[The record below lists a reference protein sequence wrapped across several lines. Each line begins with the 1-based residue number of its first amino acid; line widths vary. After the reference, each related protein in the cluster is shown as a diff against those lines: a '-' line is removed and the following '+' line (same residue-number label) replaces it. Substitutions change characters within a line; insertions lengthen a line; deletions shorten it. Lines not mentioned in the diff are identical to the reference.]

1 MKLLSSKFRFLLVL
15 NGLFFV
21 SFSAIAQSKQEF
33 GWAKSSEGFSFN
45 LNGKTVFQSANEVRP
60 FPENFS
66 LLEKTDYLFY
76 AGEYYILNKDVRRYE
91 TLLKL
96 TSGAE
101 PELVLGGIFLRI
113 LKELN
118 FSSKESSR
126 PLLTQFIKNEKSP
139 YLKELAEG
147 FDQSVFEKK
156 SSENVKCSRKNAYY
170 SLCKTLRLKKYL
182 SDFKAESKSH
192 EREYLNLNR
201 TLAPFLEDPELKY
214 IPFLSNFIFNIA
226 DQLAELGLS
235 REAVH
240 FQKILIISEN
250 LSGRIVGYSYEK
262 LAYFYLIGGDLV
274 SAEKVLDYI
283 LKYHPDPK
291 TAYKNQLYLK
301 LGTIAYLNQEYKKSL
316 EYYLNLD
323 FLEWPSSILNPF
335 LGEPISINSARDL
348 ISMAIWRSKSSF
360 KAVDAL
366 KSVSTPKNLTEDD
379 LFTRLR
385 IIQIL
390 MNDEPDVAGKMATE
404 ITFLAQS
411 KGWKRVEYASTLLNG
426 FIHYKKNDLRK
437 AIIEFTK
444 AYGILKNADPVY
456 TEEWIRL
463 TGLFY
468 SHKESRSLKTVKG
481 ALDQAVAITIQRSP
495 DDMLLQLKN
504 YLPAVY
510 GIREFTDAAVNYYIL
525 HGHTLELLAFLS
537 RLEQKEV
544 MGNNAYPN
552 TLVSIMDTSRR
563 ISSFRGFYPGPK
575 EHLSSSRSEIRK
587 TEVARLMEELDPFR
601 NQEIKKSH
609 IPVLSVFVRDKRTY
623 VFWKPGDF
631 QDLELKEIPSESAS
645 SFTVQSVLKSLIES
659 SSKRDSVQI
668 YLNVSGMESFDYL
681 RKEFPETDFRLFTKF
696 SRKDDSAKP
705 ERVYVGDCG
714 NSGNA
719 NKPNFE
725 KTGAAY
731 LEGNKLLTGNR
742 SLMVWNLKVEDNS
755 PGNLNEYS
763 WSCGEDT
770 IRFSRLHRRYDFRNT
785 PERLIFT
792 RDSLSGNGWK
802 GRSEDFLDWVSFWIN
817 SGVQRMYYIKSL
829 DLNSESDINL
839 LEKLSQETN
848 DPEPSFRGIR
858 IRKHIE

>member
-1 MKLLSSKFRFLLVL
+1 MIGLVCSHS
-15 NGLFFV
+15 V
-21 SFSAIAQSKQEF
+21 AAQNKQEF
-33 GWAKSSEGFSFN
+33 GWAKSSDGFSFN
-45 LNGKTVFQSANEVRP
+45 LNGRTVFQSNSEVNS
-60 FPENFS
+60 FPDSLS
-66 LLEKTDYLFY
+66 LLEKSDFLFF
-76 AGEYYILNKDVRRYE
+76 AGEYYVLNKDVRRYE
-91 TLLKL
+91 SLLKL
-96 TSGAE
+96 TNGAE

-118 FSSKESSR
+118 FNSKESSR
-126 PLLTQFIKNEKSP
+126 ASLTQFVRNEKNS

-147 FDQSVFEKK
+147 FDLAVFEKK
-156 SSENVKCSRKNAYY
+156 SPENLKCSRKNVYY

-182 SDFKAESKSH
+182 SDFSPETKSH

-214 IPFLSNFIFNIA
+214 IPFLSNFIFSIA

-235 REAVH
+235 KEAVH

-250 LSGRIVGYSYEK
+250 LSGRIIGYSYEK

-283 LKYHPDPK
+283 LKYHPDLRTP
-291 TAYKNQLYLK
+291 YKNHLYLK

-316 EYYLNLD
+316 DYYLNLD
-323 FLEWPSSILNPF
+323 FLEWSSTILNPF

-390 MNDEPDVAGKMATE
+390 MNDEPEVAGKMATE

-444 AYGILKNADPVY
+444 AYGILKTADPVY

-468 SHKESRSLKTVKG
+468 SHKESRNLKTVKG
-481 ALDQAVAITIQRSP
+481 ALDQAVAITIHRRP

-510 GIREFTDAAVNYYIL
+510 GVREFTDAAINYYIL
-525 HGHTLELLAFLS
+525 HGHNTELLGFLS
-537 RLEQKEV
+537 RLEQKDV
-544 MGNNAYPN
+544 MGNTAYPN
-552 TLVSIMDTSRR
+552 TLVSMIDTSRR

-575 EHLSSSRSEIRK
+575 EHLTSSRSEIRK
-587 TEVARLMEELDPFR
+587 TEVVRLLEELDPFR

-609 IPVLSVFVRDKRTY
+609 IPVLSVFVRNKRTY
-623 VFWKPGDF
+623 IFWKAGDS
-631 QDLELKEIPSESAS
+631 QELELKEIPSESAS
-645 SFTVQSVLKSLIES
+645 SFTVQVVLKSLIES
-659 SSKRDSVQI
+659 LYKRDSVQI

-681 RKEFPETDFRLFTKF
+681 KKEFPDIDFRLFAKF
-696 SRKDDSAKP
+696 SRKEDTVKAD
-705 ERVYVGDCG
+705 RVYVSDCK
-714 NSGNA
+714 NVENLTKS
-719 NKPNFE
+719 NFE
-725 KTGAAY
+725 KVGSAY
-731 LEGNKLLTGNR
+731 FEGNKLLAGNH
-742 SLMVWNLKVEDNS
+742 SMMVWNLKVEDNS
-755 PGNLNEYS
+755 PESLNEYS
-763 WSCGEDT
+763 WSCGEDQ

-785 PERLIFT
+785 PSRLIFT

-817 SGVQRMYYIKSL
+817 SGVHRMYYTKSL

-839 LEKLSQETN
+839 LERLSQETN
-848 DPEPSFRGIR
+848 EPESSFRGIR

>member
-1 MKLLSSKFRFLLVL
+1 MKLLSFQFRLCLFL
-15 NGLFFV
+15 
-21 SFSAIAQSKQEF
+21 SFICSYSIAAQTKQEF

-45 LNGKTVFQSANEVRP
+45 LNGKTVFQSKDEINSFPANLT
-60 FPENFS
+60 
-66 LLEKTDYLFY
+66 LLEKTDYLLF
-76 AGEYYILNKDVRRYE
+76 AGEYFILNKDVRRYE
-91 TLLKL
+91 SLLKL
-96 TSGAE
+96 TTNAE
-101 PELVLGGIFLRI
+101 SELVLGGIFLRI
-113 LKELN
+113 FKELN
-118 FSSKESSR
+118 FNSKDSSR
-126 PLLTQFIKNEKSP
+126 NLLIQFSKNETSP

-147 FDQSVFEKK
+147 FDLTLFEKK
-156 SSENVKCSRKNAYY
+156 TSENLKCSRKSAYY

-182 SDFKAESKSH
+182 SDFSPNAKSH

-214 IPFLSNFIFNIA
+214 IPFLSNVIYNIA

-235 REAVH
+235 RESVH

-250 LSGRIVGYSYEK
+250 LSGRIIGYSYEK
-262 LAYFYLIGGDLV
+262 LAYYYLIGGDLT

-283 LKYHPDPK
+283 LKHHPDLR
-291 TAYKNQLYLK
+291 TSYKNHLYLK

-316 EYYLNLD
+316 DYYLNLD
-323 FLEWPSSILNPF
+323 FLEWSSAILNPF

-348 ISMAIWRSKSSF
+348 ISMAIWRSKNSF

-385 IIQIL
+385 IVQIL
-390 MNDEPDVAGKMATE
+390 MNDEPEVAGKMATE

-444 AYGILKNADPVY
+444 AYGILKTADPVY

-468 SHKESRSLKTVKG
+468 SHKESKSLKTVKG
-481 ALDQAVAITIQRSP
+481 ALDQAVAITIHRRP

-504 YLPAVY
+504 YLPVVY
-510 GIREFTDAAVNYYIL
+510 GVREFTDAAIGYYIL
-525 HGHTLELLAFLS
+525 HGHTTELLGFLS
-537 RLEQKEV
+537 RLEQKEA
-544 MGNNAYPN
+544 MGNTAYPN
-552 TLVSIMDTSRR
+552 TLVSIIDTSRR

-575 EHLSSSRSEIRK
+575 EHLSSSRSLIRQ
-587 TEVARLMEELDPFR
+587 TEVIRLLDEFDPFR

-609 IPVLSVFVRDKRTY
+609 SPVLSVFVRDKRTY
-623 VFWKPGDF
+623 IFWKPGDS
-631 QDLELKEIPSESAS
+631 QELELKEIPSESAS
-645 SFTVQSVLKSLIES
+645 SFTVQVVLKSLIES
-659 SSKRDSVQI
+659 LYKRDNVQI

-681 RKEFPETDFRLFTKF
+681 KKEFPDIDFRLFAKF
-696 SRKDDSAKP
+696 SRKDDKIKS
-705 ERVYVGDCG
+705 ERIYVCDCKNTDNLS
-714 NSGNA
+714 NS
-719 NKPNFE
+719 NFE
-725 KTGAAY
+725 KVSFTY
-731 LEGNKLLTGNR
+731 FEGNKLLAGNH
-742 SLMVWNLKVEDNS
+742 SMMVWNLKVEDDS
-755 PGNLNEYS
+755 AGSLNEYS
-763 WSCGEDT
+763 WGCGEEQ

-785 PERLIFT
+785 PQRLIFT

-817 SGVQRMYYIKSL
+817 SGVYRMYYIKSL

-848 DPEPSFRGIR
+848 EPEASFRGIR

>member
-1 MKLLSSKFRFLLVL
+1 MKFFSSKFCICFVL
-15 NGLFFV
+15 SLGAFH
-21 SFSAIAQSKQEF
+21 SIAAQTKQEF
-33 GWAKSSEGFSFN
+33 GWAKSSDGFSFN
-45 LNGKTVFQSANEVRP
+45 LNGRTVFQSNAEVVS
-60 FPENFS
+60 FPESLS
-66 LLEKTDYLFY
+66 LLEKSDFLFY

-91 TLLKL
+91 AILKL
-96 TSGAE
+96 TANAE
-101 PELVLGGIFLRI
+101 PELALGGILLRI
-113 LKELN
+113 LKEIN
-118 FSSKESSR
+118 FNSKDSSR
-126 PLLTQFIKNEKSP
+126 NLLSQFAKNEKNP

-147 FDQSVFEKK
+147 FDSSVFEKK
-156 SSENVKCSRKNAYY
+156 SPENLKCSRKNVFY

-182 SDFKAESKSH
+182 EDFKVEAKSH

-250 LSGRIVGYSYEK
+250 LSGRIIGYSYEK
-262 LAYFYLIGGDLV
+262 LAYYYLIGGDLV

-283 LKYHPDPK
+283 LKYHPDLRTP
-291 TAYKNQLYLK
+291 YKNHLYLK
-301 LGTIAYLNQEYKKSL
+301 LGTIAYLNQDYKKSL
-316 EYYLNLD
+316 DYYLNLD
-323 FLEWPSSILNPF
+323 FLEWSSTILNPF

-348 ISMAIWRSKSSF
+348 ISMAIWRTKSSF

-390 MNDEPDVAGKMATE
+390 MNDEPEVAGKMATE

-411 KGWKRVEYASTLLNG
+411 KGWKRVEYSSTLLNG

-444 AYGILKNADPVY
+444 AYGILKSADPVY

-481 ALDQAVAITIQRSP
+481 ALDQAIAITIQRRP

-510 GIREFTDAAVNYYIL
+510 GLREFTDAAINYYIT
-525 HGHTLELLAFLS
+525 HGHTIELLGFLS
-537 RLEQKEV
+537 RLEQKDV

-552 TLVSIMDTSRR
+552 TLVSIIDTSRR

-575 EHLSSSRSEIRK
+575 EHLTSSRSEIRK
-587 TEVARLMEELDPFR
+587 AEVTRLLEEFDPFR

-623 VFWKPGDF
+623 IFWKPADS
-631 QDLELKEIPSESAS
+631 QELDLKEIPSESAS
-645 SFTVQSVLKSLIES
+645 SFTVQTMLKALVES
-659 SSKRDSVQI
+659 SSKSDSVQI
-668 YLNVSGMESFDYL
+668 YLNVAGMESFDYL
-681 RKEFPETDFRLFTKF
+681 KKEFPDIDFRLFTKF
-696 SRKDDSAKP
+696 SKKEDQTKI
-705 ERVYVGDCG
+705 ERVYIGDCK
-714 NSGNA
+714 SA
-719 NKPNFE
+719 DSPVKPNFE
-725 KTGAAY
+725 KIGSAY
-731 LEGNKLLTGNR
+731 FEGNKLLTG
-742 SLMVWNLKVEDNS
+742 SHSMMVWNLKVENNS
-755 PGNLNEYS
+755 PESLNEYA
-763 WSCGEDT
+763 WTCGEDP

-785 PERLIFT
+785 PQRLIFT

-817 SGVQRMYYIKSL
+817 SGVHRMYYIKSL

-839 LEKLSQETN
+839 LEKLSQETSE
-848 DPEPSFRGIR
+848 PESSFRGIR

>member
-1 MKLLSSKFRFLLVL
+1 MSFVCVFNSLS
-15 NGLFFV
+15 
-21 SFSAIAQSKQEF
+21 AQTKHEF
-33 GWAKSSEGFSFN
+33 GWAKGSEGFSFN
-45 LNGKTVFQSANEVRP
+45 LNGKTVFQSGNEIQS
-60 FPENFS
+60 FPDNLT
-66 LLEKTDYLFY
+66 LLEKSDYLFY
-76 AGEYYILNKDVRRYE
+76 AGEYFILNKDVRRYDA
-91 TLLKL
+91 LLKL
-96 TSGAE
+96 STGSE
-101 PELVLGGIFLRI
+101 SELVLGGIFLRI

-118 FSSKESSR
+118 FNSKESSR
-126 PLLTQFIKNEKSP
+126 SLLVQFSKNETSP

-147 FDQSVFEKK
+147 FDQSIFDKK
-156 SSENVKCSRKNAYY
+156 SPENLKCSRKNVYY

-182 SDFKAESKSH
+182 GDFKSEAKSH

-214 IPFLSNFIFNIA
+214 IPFLSNFIFNIS

-250 LSGRIVGYSYEK
+250 LSGRFIGFSYEK
-262 LAYFYLIGGDLV
+262 LAYYYLIGGDLI

-283 LKYHPDPK
+283 LKYQPDIK
-291 TAYKNQLYLK
+291 TSYKNNLYLK

-316 EYYLNLD
+316 DYYLNLD
-323 FLEWPSSILNPF
+323 FLEWSSSILNPF

-411 KGWKRVEYASTLLNG
+411 KGWKRVEYSSTLLNG

-481 ALDQAVAITIQRSP
+481 ALDQAAAITIYRRP
-495 DDMLLQLKN
+495 DDMLFQLKN
-504 YLPAVY
+504 YLPVVY
-510 GIREFTDAAVNYYIL
+510 GMREFTDAAIDYYIL
-525 HGHTLELLAFLS
+525 HGHTTELLGFLS
-537 RLEQKEV
+537 RLEQNEV
-544 MGNNAYPN
+544 LGNTAYPN

-563 ISSFRGFYPGPK
+563 IASFRGFFPGVK
-575 EHLSSSRSEIRK
+575 EHLNSSKSEIRK
-587 TEVARLMEELDPFR
+587 AEVARLIEELDPFR

-609 IPVLSVFVRDKRTY
+609 IPVLSVFVREKRTY
-623 VFWKPGDF
+623 IFWKPGDS
-631 QDLELKEIPSESAS
+631 QELELKEIPSESAS
-645 SFTVQSVLKSLIES
+645 SFTVQTVLKSLIVS
-659 SSKRDSVQI
+659 SSKKESMQI

-681 RKEFPETDFRLFTKF
+681 RKEFPDIDFRLFTRF
-696 SRKDDSAKP
+696 SRKDENTTKA
-705 ERVYVGDCG
+705 ERIYISDCK
-714 NSGNA
+714 SIENA
-719 NKPNFE
+719 AKPNFE
-725 KTGAAY
+725 KIGSAY
-731 LEGNKLLTGNR
+731 FEGNKLLSGDH
-742 SLMVWNLKVEDNS
+742 SMMVWNLKVGDNS
-755 PGNLNEYS
+755 PGNLNEYY
-763 WSCGEDT
+763 WSCGEDQ

-785 PERLIFT
+785 PQRLVFT

-817 SGVQRMYYIKSL
+817 SGVNRMYYIKSV

-848 DPEPSFRGIR
+848 EPESTFRGIR

>member
-1 MKLLSSKFRFLLVL
+1 MIGLVCSHS
-15 NGLFFV
+15 V
-21 SFSAIAQSKQEF
+21 AAQNKQEF
-33 GWAKSSEGFSFN
+33 GWAKSSDGFSFN
-45 LNGKTVFQSANEVRP
+45 LNGRTVFQSNSEVNS
-60 FPENFS
+60 FPDSLS
-66 LLEKTDYLFY
+66 LLEKSDFLFF
-76 AGEYYILNKDVRRYE
+76 AGEYYVLNKDVRRYE
-91 TLLKL
+91 SLLKL
-96 TSGAE
+96 TNGAE

-118 FSSKESSR
+118 FNSKESSR
-126 PLLTQFIKNEKSP
+126 ASLTQFVRNEKNS

-147 FDQSVFEKK
+147 FDLAVFEKK
-156 SSENVKCSRKNAYY
+156 SPENLKCSRKNVYY

-182 SDFKAESKSH
+182 SDFSPETKSH

-214 IPFLSNFIFNIA
+214 IPFLSNFIFSIA

-235 REAVH
+235 KEAVH

-250 LSGRIVGYSYEK
+250 LSGRIIGYSYEK

-283 LKYHPDPK
+283 LKYHPDLRTP
-291 TAYKNQLYLK
+291 YKNHLYLK

-316 EYYLNLD
+316 DYYLNLD
-323 FLEWPSSILNPF
+323 FLEWSSTILNPF

-390 MNDEPDVAGKMATE
+390 MNDEPEVAGKMATE

-444 AYGILKNADPVY
+444 AYGILKTADPVY

-468 SHKESRSLKTVKG
+468 SHKESRNLKTVKG
-481 ALDQAVAITIQRSP
+481 ALDQAVAITIHRRP

-510 GIREFTDAAVNYYIL
+510 GVREFTDAAINYYIL
-525 HGHTLELLAFLS
+525 HGHNTELLGFLS
-537 RLEQKEV
+537 RLEQKDV
-544 MGNNAYPN
+544 MGNTAYPN
-552 TLVSIMDTSRR
+552 TLVSMIDTSRR

-575 EHLSSSRSEIRK
+575 EHLTSSRSEIRK
-587 TEVARLMEELDPFR
+587 TEVIRLLEELDPFR

-609 IPVLSVFVRDKRTY
+609 IPVLSVFVRNKRTY
-623 VFWKPGDF
+623 IFWKAGDS
-631 QDLELKEIPSESAS
+631 QELELKEIPSESAS
-645 SFTVQSVLKSLIES
+645 SFTVQVVLKSLIES
-659 SSKRDSVQI
+659 LYKRDSVQI

-681 RKEFPETDFRLFTKF
+681 KKEFPDIDFRLFAKF
-696 SRKDDSAKP
+696 SRKEDTVKAD
-705 ERVYVGDCG
+705 RVYVSDCK
-714 NSGNA
+714 NVENLTKS
-719 NKPNFE
+719 NFE
-725 KTGAAY
+725 KVGSAY
-731 LEGNKLLTGNR
+731 FEGNKLLAGNH
-742 SLMVWNLKVEDNS
+742 SMMVWNLKVEDNS
-755 PGNLNEYS
+755 PESLNEYS
-763 WSCGEDT
+763 WSCGEDQ

-785 PERLIFT
+785 PSRLIFT

-817 SGVQRMYYIKSL
+817 SGVHRMYYTKSL

-839 LEKLSQETN
+839 LERLSQETN
-848 DPEPSFRGIR
+848 EPESSFRGIR

>member
-1 MKLLSSKFRFLLVL
+1 MKLLSSKFCI
-15 NGLFFV
+15 FFV
-21 SFSAIAQSKQEF
+21 LSFAGFHSIAAQTKQEF
-33 GWAKSSEGFSFN
+33 GWAKGSDGFSFN
-45 LNGKTVFQSANEVRP
+45 LNGRTVFQSNTEITS
-60 FPENFS
+60 FPDSLS
-66 LLEKTDYLFY
+66 LLEKSDFLFY

-91 TLLKL
+91 SLLKL
-96 TSGAE
+96 TNNAE
-101 PELVLGGIFLRI
+101 PELVLGGILLRI

-118 FSSKESSR
+118 FNSKESSR
-126 PLLTQFIKNEKSP
+126 SLLSQFAKNEKTP

-147 FDQSVFEKK
+147 FDSSVFERK
-156 SSENVKCSRKNAYY
+156 SPENLKCSRKNVFY

-182 SDFKAESKSH
+182 ADFKADAKSH

-214 IPFLSNFIFNIA
+214 IPFLNNFIFNIA

-235 REAVH
+235 KEAVH

-250 LSGRIVGYSYEK
+250 LSGRIIGYSYEK
-262 LAYFYLIGGDLV
+262 LAYYYLIGGDLV

-283 LKYHPDPK
+283 LKYHPDLRTP
-291 TAYKNQLYLK
+291 YKNHLYLK
-301 LGTIAYLNQEYKKSL
+301 LGTIAYLNQDYKKSL
-316 EYYLNLD
+316 DYYLNLD
-323 FLEWPSSILNPF
+323 FLEWSSTILNPF

-348 ISMAIWRSKSSF
+348 ISMAIWRTKSSF

-390 MNDEPDVAGKMATE
+390 MNDEPEVAGKMATE

-411 KGWKRVEYASTLLNG
+411 KGWKRVEYSSTLLNG

-444 AYGILKNADPVY
+444 AYGILKSADPVY

-481 ALDQAVAITIQRSP
+481 ALDQAIAITIQRRP

-510 GIREFTDAAVNYYIL
+510 GVREFTDAAINYYIT
-525 HGHTLELLAFLS
+525 HGHTVELLGFLS

-544 MGNNAYPN
+544 MGNNSYPN
-552 TLVSIMDTSRR
+552 TLVSIIDTSRR

-575 EHLSSSRSEIRK
+575 EHLTSSRSEIRK
-587 TEVARLMEELDPFR
+587 TEVTRLLEEFDPFR
-601 NQEIKKSH
+601 NQEIRRSH

-623 VFWKPGDF
+623 IFWKPADS
-631 QDLELKEIPSESAS
+631 QELELKEIPSESAS
-645 SFTVQSVLKSLIES
+645 SFTVQTMLKSLVES
-659 SSKRDSVQI
+659 SSKNESMQI
-668 YLNVSGMESFDYL
+668 YLNVAGMESFDYL
-681 RKEFPETDFRLFTKF
+681 KKEFPDIDFRLFTKF
-696 SRKDDSAKP
+696 SKKEDNPKI
-705 ERVYVGDCG
+705 ERVYVGDCK
-714 NSGNA
+714 SGDSPV
-719 NKPNFE
+719 KPNFE
-725 KTGAAY
+725 KIGSAY
-731 LEGNKLLTGNR
+731 FEGNKLLTG
-742 SLMVWNLKVEDNS
+742 SHSMIVWNLKVDNNS
-755 PGNLNEYS
+755 PGSLNEYA
-763 WSCGEDT
+763 WNCGEDQ

-785 PERLIFT
+785 PQRLLFT

-817 SGVQRMYYIKSL
+817 SGVNRMYYIKSI

-848 DPEPSFRGIR
+848 EPEASFRGIR

>member
-1 MKLLSSKFRFLLVL
+1 MKLLSFKFLLCL
-15 NGLFFV
+15 ILSLV
-21 SFSAIAQSKQEF
+21 SFHSITAQAKQEF

-45 LNGKTVFQSANEVRP
+45 LNGRTVFQSKDEINS
-60 FPENFS
+60 FPSNLT
-66 LLEKTDYLFY
+66 LLEKTDYLFF
-76 AGEYYILNKDVRRYE
+76 AGEYFILNKDLRRYE
-91 TLLKL
+91 VLLKL
-96 TSGAE
+96 ASEGD
-101 PELVLGGIFLRI
+101 PELALGGIFLRI

-118 FSSKESSR
+118 FNSKDSSR
-126 PLLTQFIKNEKSP
+126 ASLIQFYKNEKSP

-147 FDQSVFEKK
+147 FDQAVFEKK
-156 SSENVKCSRKNAYY
+156 SPENLKCSRKTVYY

-182 SDFKAESKSH
+182 SDFSAEAKSH

-240 FQKILIISEN
+240 FEKILIISEN
-250 LSGRIVGYSYEK
+250 LSGRIIGYSYEK
-262 LAYFYLIGGDLV
+262 LAYYYLIGGDLT

-283 LKYHPDPK
+283 LKYHPDLR
-291 TAYKNQLYLK
+291 TSYKNHLYLK

-316 EYYLNLD
+316 DYYLNLD
-323 FLEWPSSILNPF
+323 FLEWSSTILNPF

-348 ISMAIWRSKSSF
+348 ISMAIWRSKNSF

-390 MNDEPDVAGKMATE
+390 MNDEPEVAGKMATE

-444 AYGILKNADPVY
+444 AYGILKTADPVY

-468 SHKESRSLKTVKG
+468 SHKESRNLKTVKG
-481 ALDQAVAITIQRSP
+481 ALDQAVAITIHRRP

-504 YLPAVY
+504 YLPVVY
-510 GIREFTDAAVNYYIL
+510 GIREFTDAAINYYIL
-525 HGHTLELLAFLS
+525 HGHNTELLGFLS

-544 MGNNAYPN
+544 MGNTAYPN
-552 TLVSIMDTSRR
+552 TLVSMIDTSRR

-587 TEVARLMEELDPFR
+587 TEVTRLLEELDPFR

-623 VFWKPGDF
+623 IFWKAGDS
-631 QDLELKEIPSESAS
+631 QEIELKEIPSESAS
-645 SFTVQSVLKSLIES
+645 SFTVQVVLKSLIES
-659 SSKRDSVQI
+659 LYKRDSVQI

-681 RKEFPETDFRLFTKF
+681 KKEFPDIDFRLFTKF
-696 SRKDDSAKP
+696 SRKEDNVKS
-705 ERVYVGDCG
+705 ERIYVGDCKSTD
-714 NSGNA
+714 NLNRS
-719 NKPNFE
+719 NFE
-725 KTGAAY
+725 KVGSAY
-731 LEGNKLLTGNR
+731 FEGNKLLTGTH
-742 SLMVWNLKVEDNS
+742 SMMVWNLKVEDNS
-755 PGNLNEYS
+755 PGSLNEYS
-763 WSCGEDT
+763 WSCGEDQ

-785 PERLIFT
+785 PQRLIFT

-817 SGVQRMYYIKSL
+817 SGVHRMYYIKSL

-839 LEKLSQETN
+839 LERLSQETN
-848 DPEPSFRGIR
+848 EPESSFRGIR

>member
-1 MKLLSSKFRFLLVL
+1 MKLLSSKFLLYL
-15 NGLFFV
+15 LIGLV
-21 SFSAIAQSKQEF
+21 CSHSVAAQNKQEF
-33 GWAKSSEGFSFN
+33 GWAKSSDGFSFN
-45 LNGKTVFQSANEVRP
+45 LNGRTVFQSNSEVNS
-60 FPENFS
+60 FPDSLS
-66 LLEKTDYLFY
+66 LLEKSDFLFF
-76 AGEYYILNKDVRRYE
+76 AGEYYVLNKDVRRYE
-91 TLLKL
+91 SLLKL
-96 TSGAE
+96 TNGAE

-118 FSSKESSR
+118 FNSKESSR
-126 PLLTQFIKNEKSP
+126 ASLTQFVRNEKNS

-147 FDQSVFEKK
+147 FDLAVFEKK
-156 SSENVKCSRKNAYY
+156 SPENLKCSRKNVYY

-182 SDFKAESKSH
+182 SDFSPETKSH

-214 IPFLSNFIFNIA
+214 IPFLSNFIFSIA

-235 REAVH
+235 KEAVH

-250 LSGRIVGYSYEK
+250 LSGRIIGYSYEK

-283 LKYHPDPK
+283 LKYHPDLRTP
-291 TAYKNQLYLK
+291 YKNHLYLK

-316 EYYLNLD
+316 DYYLNLD
-323 FLEWPSSILNPF
+323 FLEWSSTILNPF

-390 MNDEPDVAGKMATE
+390 MNDEPEVAGKMATE

-444 AYGILKNADPVY
+444 AYGILKTADPVY

-468 SHKESRSLKTVKG
+468 SHKESRNLKTVKG
-481 ALDQAVAITIQRSP
+481 ALDQAVAITIHRRP

-510 GIREFTDAAVNYYIL
+510 GVREFTDAAINYYIL
-525 HGHTLELLAFLS
+525 HGHNTELLGFLS
-537 RLEQKEV
+537 RLEQKDV
-544 MGNNAYPN
+544 MGNTAYPN
-552 TLVSIMDTSRR
+552 TLVSMIDTSRR

-575 EHLSSSRSEIRK
+575 EHLTSSRSEIRK
-587 TEVARLMEELDPFR
+587 TEVVRLLEELDPFR

-609 IPVLSVFVRDKRTY
+609 IPVLSVFVRNKRTY
-623 VFWKPGDF
+623 IFWKAGDS
-631 QDLELKEIPSESAS
+631 QELELKEIPSESAS
-645 SFTVQSVLKSLIES
+645 SFTVQVVLKSLIES
-659 SSKRDSVQI
+659 LYKRDSVQI

-681 RKEFPETDFRLFTKF
+681 KKEFPDIDFRLFAKF
-696 SRKDDSAKP
+696 SRKEDTVKAD
-705 ERVYVGDCG
+705 RVYVSDCK
-714 NSGNA
+714 NVENLTKS
-719 NKPNFE
+719 NFE
-725 KTGAAY
+725 KVGSAY
-731 LEGNKLLTGNR
+731 FEGNKLLAGNH
-742 SLMVWNLKVEDNS
+742 SMMVWNLKVEDNS
-755 PGNLNEYS
+755 PESLNEYS
-763 WSCGEDT
+763 WSCGEDQ

-785 PERLIFT
+785 PSRLIFT

-817 SGVQRMYYIKSL
+817 SGVHRMYYTKSL

-839 LEKLSQETN
+839 LERLSQETN
-848 DPEPSFRGIR
+848 EPESSFRGIR

>member
-1 MKLLSSKFRFLLVL
+1 MKLLSFKFHFYLALSL
-15 NGLFFV
+15 V
-21 SFSAIAQSKQEF
+21 SFGSISAQTKQEF

-45 LNGKTVFQSANEVRP
+45 LNGRTVFQSKDEIKS
-60 FPENFS
+60 FPENLT
-66 LLEKTDYLFY
+66 LLEKADYLFF
-76 AGEYYILNKDVRRYE
+76 AGEYFILNKDVRRYE
-91 TLLKL
+91 SLLKL
-96 TSGAE
+96 TENAE
-101 PELVLGGIFLRI
+101 SELVLGGIFLRI
-113 LKELN
+113 FKELN
-118 FSSKESSR
+118 FNSKESSR
-126 PLLTQFIKNEKSP
+126 NLLIQFLKNENSP

-147 FDQSVFEKK
+147 FDLSVFEKK
-156 SSENVKCSRKNAYY
+156 NPENLKCSRKVVYY

-182 SDFKAESKSH
+182 SDFSPKTKSH

-214 IPFLSNFIFNIA
+214 IPFLSNAIYNIA

-235 REAVH
+235 KEAVH

-250 LSGRIVGYSYEK
+250 LSGRIIGYSYEK
-262 LAYFYLIGGDLV
+262 LAYYYLIGGDLI

-283 LKYHPDPK
+283 LKYHPDIR
-291 TAYKNQLYLK
+291 TSYKNNIYLK

-316 EYYLNLD
+316 DYYLNLD
-323 FLEWPSSILNPF
+323 FLEWSSTILNPF

-385 IIQIL
+385 IVQIL
-390 MNDEPDVAGKMATE
+390 MNDEPEVAGKMATE

-444 AYGILKNADPVY
+444 AYGILRTTDPIY

-468 SHKESRSLKTVKG
+468 SHKESKSLKTVKN
-481 ALDQAVAITIQRSP
+481 ALDQAVAIMVLRRP

-504 YLPAVY
+504 YLPVVY
-510 GIREFTDAAVNYYIL
+510 GVREFTDAAIQYYVV
-525 HGHTLELLAFLS
+525 HGHTMELLGFLS
-537 RLEQKEV
+537 RLEQKET
-544 MGNNAYPN
+544 MGNSN
-552 TLVSIMDTSRR
+552 TLVSIIDTSRR

-575 EHLSSSRSEIRK
+575 EHLTSVRSEIRQ
-587 TEVARLMEELDPFR
+587 TEVMRLLEESDPFR

-623 VFWKPGDF
+623 IFWKQGNS
-631 QDLELKEIPSESAS
+631 QELELKEIPSESAS
-645 SFTVQSVLKSLIES
+645 SFTVQVVLKSLIES
-659 SSKRDSVQI
+659 LYKRDNVQI

-681 RKEFPETDFRLFTKF
+681 KKEFPEIDFKFFTRFSKKNDNFKSERIYVCDCNHTDNLSST
-696 SRKDDSAKP
+696 
-705 ERVYVGDCG
+705 
-714 NSGNA
+714 
-719 NKPNFE
+719 NFE
-725 KTGAAY
+725 KVAFTY
-731 LEGNKLLTGNR
+731 FEGNKLLTGNR
-742 SLMVWNLKVEDNS
+742 SMMVWNLKVEDNS
-755 PGNLNEYS
+755 VGNLNEYS
-763 WSCGEDT
+763 WRCGEEQ

-785 PERLIFT
+785 PQRLIFT

-817 SGVQRMYYIKSL
+817 SGVYRMYYIPSL
-829 DLNSESDINL
+829 NLNSESDIKL
-839 LEKLSQETN
+839 LEKISQETN
-848 DPEPSFRGIR
+848 EPEASFRGIR

>member
-1 MKLLSSKFRFLLVL
+1 MKLPSSKFFLCLLFGLVCSYS
-15 NGLFFV
+15 V
-21 SFSAIAQSKQEF
+21 AAQNKQEF
-33 GWAKSSEGFSFN
+33 GWAKSGDGFSFN
-45 LNGKTVFQSANEVRP
+45 LNGRTVFQSNSEVNS
-60 FPENFS
+60 FPDSLS
-66 LLEKTDYLFY
+66 LLEKSDFLFF
-76 AGEYYILNKDVRRYE
+76 AGEYYVLNKDVRRYE
-91 TLLKL
+91 SLLKL
-96 TSGAE
+96 TNGAE
-101 PELVLGGIFLRI
+101 PELVLGGILLRI

-118 FSSKESSR
+118 FNSKESSR
-126 PLLTQFIKNEKSP
+126 ASLTQFIKNEKNS

-147 FDQSVFEKK
+147 FDLAVFEKK
-156 SSENVKCSRKNAYY
+156 SPENLKCSRKNVYY

-182 SDFKAESKSH
+182 SDFSPEAKSH

-235 REAVH
+235 KEAVH

-250 LSGRIVGYSYEK
+250 LSGRIIGYSYEK

-283 LKYHPDPK
+283 LKYHPDLRTP
-291 TAYKNQLYLK
+291 YKNHLYLK

-316 EYYLNLD
+316 DYYLNLD
-323 FLEWPSSILNPF
+323 FLEWSSTILNPF

-390 MNDEPDVAGKMATE
+390 MNDEPEVAGKMATE

-444 AYGILKNADPVY
+444 AYGILKTADPVY

-468 SHKESRSLKTVKG
+468 SHKESRNLKTVKG
-481 ALDQAVAITIQRSP
+481 ALDQAVAITIHRRP

-510 GIREFTDAAVNYYIL
+510 GVREFTDAAISYYIL
-525 HGHTLELLAFLS
+525 HGHNTELLGFLS
-537 RLEQKEV
+537 RLEQKDV
-544 MGNNAYPN
+544 MGNTAYPN
-552 TLVSIMDTSRR
+552 TLVSMIDTSRR

-575 EHLSSSRSEIRK
+575 EHLTSSRSEIRK
-587 TEVARLMEELDPFR
+587 TEVTRLLEELDPFR

-623 VFWKPGDF
+623 IFWKAGDS
-631 QDLELKEIPSESAS
+631 QELELKEIPSESAS
-645 SFTVQSVLKSLIES
+645 SFTVQVVLKSLIES
-659 SSKRDSVQI
+659 LYKRDSVQI

-681 RKEFPETDFRLFTKF
+681 KKEFPDIDFRLFAKF
-696 SRKDDSAKP
+696 SRKEDTVKAD
-705 ERVYVGDCG
+705 RVYVSDCK
-714 NSGNA
+714 NTENLT
-719 NKPNFE
+719 KPNFE
-725 KTGAAY
+725 KVGSAY
-731 LEGNKLLTGNR
+731 FEGNKLLTGNH
-742 SLMVWNLKVEDNS
+742 SMMVWNLKVEDNS
-755 PGNLNEYS
+755 PGSLNEYA
-763 WSCGEDT
+763 WSCGEDQ

-785 PERLIFT
+785 PSRLIFT

-817 SGVQRMYYIKSL
+817 SGVHRMYYTKSL

-839 LEKLSQETN
+839 LERLSQETSE
-848 DPEPSFRGIR
+848 PESSFRGIR

>member
-1 MKLLSSKFRFLLVL
+1 MKLLSFKFRLCLIL
-15 NGLFFV
+15 SLV
-21 SFSAIAQSKQEF
+21 SFHSIAAQTKQEF
-33 GWAKSSEGFSFN
+33 GWAKSSDGFSFN
-45 LNGKTVFQSANEVRP
+45 LNGRTVFQSKDEINS
-60 FPENFS
+60 FPSNLT
-66 LLEKTDYLFY
+66 LLEKTDYLFF
-76 AGEYYILNKDVRRYE
+76 AGEYFILNKDLRRYE
-91 TLLKL
+91 ALLKL
-96 TSGAE
+96 TADGDS
-101 PELVLGGIFLRI
+101 ELVLGGIFLRI

-118 FSSKESSR
+118 FSSKDSSR
-126 PLLTQFIKNEKSP
+126 ASLTQFYKNEKSP

-147 FDQSVFEKK
+147 FDQAVFEKK
-156 SSENVKCSRKNAYY
+156 SPENLKCSRKTVYY

-182 SDFKAESKSH
+182 SDFSPEAKSH

-240 FQKILIISEN
+240 FEKILIISEN
-250 LSGRIVGYSYEK
+250 LSGRIIGYSYEK
-262 LAYFYLIGGDLV
+262 LAYYYLIGGDLT

-283 LKYHPDPK
+283 LKYHPDLR
-291 TAYKNQLYLK
+291 TSYKNHLYLK

-316 EYYLNLD
+316 DYYLNLD
-323 FLEWPSSILNPF
+323 FLEWSSTILNPF

-348 ISMAIWRSKSSF
+348 ISMAILRSKNSF

-390 MNDEPDVAGKMATE
+390 MNDEPEVAGKMATE

-444 AYGILKNADPVY
+444 AYGILKTADPVY

-468 SHKESRSLKTVKG
+468 SHKESRNLKTVKG
-481 ALDQAVAITIQRSP
+481 ALDQAVAITIHRRP

-504 YLPAVY
+504 YLPVVY
-510 GIREFTDAAVNYYIL
+510 GVHEFTDAAIGYYIL
-525 HGHTLELLAFLS
+525 HGHNTELLGFLS

-544 MGNNAYPN
+544 MGNTAYPN
-552 TLVSIMDTSRR
+552 TLVSMIDTSRR

-587 TEVARLMEELDPFR
+587 TEVTRLLEELDPFR

-623 VFWKPGDF
+623 IFWKPGDS
-631 QDLELKEIPSESAS
+631 QEIELKEIPSESAS
-645 SFTVQSVLKSLIES
+645 SFTVQVVLKSLIES
-659 SSKRDSVQI
+659 LYKRDSVQI

-681 RKEFPETDFRLFTKF
+681 KKEFPDIDFRLFTKF
-696 SRKDDSAKP
+696 SRKEDNVKS
-705 ERVYVGDCG
+705 ERIYVGDCKSTD
-714 NSGNA
+714 NLNRS
-719 NKPNFE
+719 NFE
-725 KTGAAY
+725 KVGSAY
-731 LEGNKLLTGNR
+731 FEGNKLLTGTH
-742 SLMVWNLKVEDNS
+742 SMMVWNLKVEDNS
-755 PGNLNEYS
+755 PGSLNEYS
-763 WSCGEDT
+763 WNCGEDQ

-785 PERLIFT
+785 PQRLIFT

-817 SGVQRMYYIKSL
+817 SGVHRMYYIKSL

-839 LEKLSQETN
+839 LERLSQETN
-848 DPEPSFRGIR
+848 EPESSFRGIR